1 LPKRAEKTSAA
12 RAKQIDDKVV
22 QMPRREYVSLEDE
35 EQKEQQEIEET
46 REERSEQEGGH
57 EDRRPTIGGTLRR
70 ANGSAYEAPGGNDE
84 AASKDEAKPT
94 MAEVFGPGGLLEG
107 RMIGGYEHRRGQLEM
122 AEMVHDAF
130 ENHHHAIVEAGT
142 GTGKTLAY
150 LLPSICSGRRVVI
163 STATKSLQEQ
173 LYQKDIPFLQKHF
186 APNLK
191 VAVVKGRS
199 NFLCIS
205 KLNQMQDQ
213 ALLSGMD
220 ELDAFQQIK
229 QWSKLTETGDRAE
242 LTFLP
247 DESDLW
253 SRLDARRDTC
263 SGQKC
268 PQFNP
273 CFVTGMHQ
281 RAKEADLIIVN
292 HHLFFADL
300 ALKQDDFGSILPEY
314 SAVVFD
320 EAHEMED
327 VASDYFGRQIS
338 NYRFEELA
346 RDADQTLRL
355 LRVATPA
362 LLRRTQRIRERSRAF
377 FETFPAKDGRYPF
390 SRAERE
396 AFLEQHREAYDTLA
410 TTLKGFE
417 TECAAM
423 VQKPE
428 EILRISRRSFD
439 IRQELSFLFESNEK
453 NFVYWYE
460 RRNKG
465 IFLAAT
471 PIDVSQILREKLFEA
486 FDTVVLTSAT
496 LTVGG
501 KFSFVRS
508 RMGLDHAKERGLPPE
523 FDYGKQ
529 TLLYLP
535 RTMPDIRNPGFSAAA
550 ADEIVKLLEA
560 SAGRAFCLFTSYAQ
574 MKDLYE
580 RVRTRIGFP
589 LLLQGTAPR
598 SALLERFKNTEGAVL
613 FATASF
619 WQGVDVPGDQ
629 LSLVIVDRLP
639 FAVPSDPIVAA
650 RVQALQDEGRNAFS
664 EFQVPQAVL
673 ALKQGFG
680 RLIRTKTDVG
690 VLALLDNRITR
701 MPYGKIFLESLP
713 KYGIAGDLGTVE
725 RFLNSRK

>member
-1 LPKRAEKTSAA
+1 LARRVSNSAGDSLETNVKRA
-12 RAKQIDDKVV
+12 AKSVE
-22 QMPRREYVSLEDE
+22 REYVPFEDDR
-35 EQKEQQEIEET
+35 T
-46 REERSEQEGGH
+46 ASESAPEGAT
-57 EDRRPTIGGTLRR
+57 EVAT
-70 ANGSAYEAPGGNDE
+70 
-84 AASKDEAKPT
+84 AATAKPS
-94 MAEVFGPGGLLEG
+94 MREVFGPGGFLEKC
-107 RMIGGYEHRRGQLEM
+107 MVGGFDRAVANSDYEYRRGQLEM
-122 AEMVHDAF
+122 AELVHDAF
-130 ENHHHAIVEAGT
+130 ETHHHAIVEAGT

-150 LLPSICSGRRVVI
+150 LVPAICSGRRVVI

-191 VAVVKGRS
+191 VAVMKGRS

-213 ALLSGMD
+213 ALLRGME

-229 QWSKLTETGDRAE
+229 DWAKLTETGDRAE

-247 DESDLW
+247 DDSDLW
-253 SRLDARRDTC
+253 GRLDARRDTC
-263 SGQKC
+263 TGQKC
-268 PQFNP
+268 PSFNP
-273 CFVTGMHQ
+273 CFLTGMHQ

-338 NYRFEELA
+338 NFRFEELA

-355 LRVATPA
+355 LHQATPS
-362 LLRRTQRIRERSRAF
+362 LLRKTQRIRERSRGF
-377 FETFPAKDGRYPF
+377 FELFPPREGRF
-390 SRAERE
+390 SFARNERE
-396 AFLEQHREAYDTLA
+396 AFLEQNRETYDALA
-410 TTLKGFE
+410 SSLKSLE
-417 TECAAM
+417 TEIAALTA
-423 VQKPE
+423 KPE
-428 EILRISRRSFD
+428 ELTRIGRRSFEL
-439 IRQELSFLFESNEK
+439 RQELSFLFESNEK

-465 IFLAAT
+465 VFLTAT
-471 PIDVSQILREKLFEA
+471 PIDVSQILRERLFEQ

-501 KFSFVRS
+501 RFDYIRQ
-508 RMGLDHAKERGLPPE
+508 RLGIDHAKDRTLPPE
-523 FDYGKQ
+523 FDYPRQ
-529 TLLYLP
+529 ALLYLP
-535 RTMPDIRNPGFSAAA
+535 RKMPDVRDAGFAGKA
-550 ADEIVKLLEA
+550 ADEIVQLLEH
-560 SAGRAFCLFTSYAQ
+560 SQGRAFCLFTSYSQ
-574 MKDLYE
+574 MNDLFE
-580 RVRTRIGFP
+580 RVRPRVSFP

-598 SALLERFKNTEGAVL
+598 SVLLERFKNTEAAVL

-619 WQGVDVPGDQ
+619 WQGVDVPGEQ
-629 LSLVIVDRLP
+629 LSCVIVDRLP

-650 RVQALQDEGRNAFS
+650 RVRALQDDGRNPFA

-673 ALKQGFG
+673 SLKQGFG
-680 RLIRTKTDVG
+680 RLIRTKTDRG
-690 VLALLDNRITR
+690 VLALLDTRIQR

-713 KYGIAGDLGTVE
+713 RYRVTNELAEVA
-725 RFLNSRK
+725 RFLDGGGKQKAANAVSPA